1 MSTLRVGT
9 LRILDFSQ
17 FIKNCRIFREPTKQ
31 QQQKS
36 SREFLAELTSNE
48 MLYYRG
54 FQLDI

>member
-17 FIKNCRIFREPTKQ
+17 FIKTVGFSENLQSNDNK
-31 QQQKS
+31 KS